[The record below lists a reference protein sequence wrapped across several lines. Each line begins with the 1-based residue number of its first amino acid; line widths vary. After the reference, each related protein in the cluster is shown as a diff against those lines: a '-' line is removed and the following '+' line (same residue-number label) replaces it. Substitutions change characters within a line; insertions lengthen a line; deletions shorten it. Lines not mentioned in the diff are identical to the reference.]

1 MAKYRRKSKRWSPR
15 EDAVLASGIE
25 NETPYE
31 EIGDEL
37 GRTAS
42 SVAQR
47 IYYLRHK
54 SLAIPPLTKEK
65 PQKAV
70 RRVEPVIKASEPVIK
85 ASEPVIKASEPEI
98 KAIAD
103 DNRIWLA
110 MVGGLTSAVC
120 SFSTFLIVLLALLS

>member
-85 ASEPVIKASEPEI
+85 ASEPEI

>member
-1 MAKYRRKSKRWSPR
+1 MTKHRRKSKRWSPR
-15 EDAVLASGIE
+15 EDAVLVSGLE

-47 IYYLRHK
+47 IYSLRHK
-54 SLAIPPLTKEK
+54 SLAIPPLTNEK
-65 PQKAV
+65 PKKAV
-70 RRVEPVIKASEPVIK
+70 RRV
-85 ASEPVIKASEPEI
+85 EPVIKASEPEI

>member
-1 MAKYRRKSKRWSPR
+1 MKNYKRKSKRWSPR
-15 EDAVLASGIE
+15 EDALLASGVE

-31 EIGDEL
+31 EIGGQI

-47 IYYLRHK
+47 IYYLRK
-54 SLAIPPLTKEK
+54 NTTAIPPLNKEK
-65 PQKAV
+65 PQRAV
-70 RRVEPVIKASEPVIK
+70 RRV
-85 ASEPVIKASEPEI
+85 EPVIKASEPEI

-110 MVGGLTSAVC
+110 MAGGLTSAVC

>member
-15 EDAVLASGIE
+15 EDAVLISGIQ
-25 NETPYE
+25 NEKPYE
-31 EIGDEL
+31 EIGGEL

-47 IYYLRHK
+47 IYSLRHK
-54 SLAIPPLTKEK
+54 SLAIPPLAKAK

-70 RRVEPVIKASEPVIK
+70 RRV
-85 ASEPVIKASEPEI
+85 EPVIKASEPEI

-110 MVGGLTSAVC
+110 MASGVTSA
-120 SFSTFLIVLLALLS
+120 FLSLATLVVIFIALMT